1 MCWIV
6 FALPICI
13 FMAFFTLRALGFE
26 PINFMGYTDE
36 EFYDLK
42 NSSLYIVLKGN
53 IYCLRTLNIVIGTV
67 LGFVLDAFLYNSYIE
82 VVTGIGGIVVVVG
95 TAFAVVGAFV
105 LLEKCFE
112 KITKYVVVTV

>member
-13 FMAFFTLRALGFE
+13 FMAFFTLRAMSFE

-53 IYCLRTLNIVIGTV
+53 IYCLRTLNIVIGIV
-67 LGFVLDAFLYNSYIE
+67 LGLALAAILRNSYIE
-82 VVTGIGGIVVVVG
+82 VLTGIGLGIVIVG
-95 TAFAVVGAFV
+95 TALAVVVAFI
-105 LLEKCFE
+105 LFE
-112 KITKYVVVTV
+112 NVIESL

>member
-13 FMAFFTLRALGFE
+13 FMVFFTLRAMSFE
-26 PINFMGYTDE
+26 PISFMGYTDE

-42 NSSLYIVLKGN
+42 NSSLYIVLKEN

-67 LGFVLDAFLYNSYIE
+67 LGLALAGILRNSYIE
-82 VVTGIGGIVVVVG
+82 ILTGIGLGIVIVG
-95 TAFAVVGAFV
+95 TALAVVFV
-105 LLEKCFE
+105 FILVENLLNNICNL
-112 KITKYVVVTV
+112 